1 LGAKSAVKY
10 AAFAI
15 SSEGRAWAVAAI
27 GIAWTRTMVAAPE
40 IILPKLR
47 AGHCQGSM
55 WAQSQ
60 KSFGP
65 TFTPISI
72 IKSDFELGQNGFP
85 CACYASLPQ
94 KLYRSGS
101 AKRSFTPMAEG
112 FFYLFDGYIYGLKAT
127 AALDTRRKALSDFG
141 YKDVSAMVLTF
152 CSKNPGGY
160 LD

>member
-1 LGAKSAVKY
+1 
-10 AAFAI
+10 
-15 SSEGRAWAVAAI
+15 
-27 GIAWTRTMVAAPE
+27 
-40 IILPKLR
+40 
-47 AGHCQGSM
+47 M

-60 KSFGP
+60 KSFGT

-85 CACYASLPQ
+85 CACYASLPR

-112 FFYLFDGYIYGLKAT
+112 FFYWLDGYIYGLKAT
-127 AALDTRRKALSDFG
+127 SALDTRIKALIDFG

-152 CSKNPGGY
+152 CSKNLEDTLISATTAVAEFLVNSQPGGET
-160 LD
+160 LNFDWR